1 MDVIGVDRVF
11 IMCEEVGETTKKFED
26 LLGLSFSDVIE
37 GQIEFDKSED
47 VSASLSKS
55 GLEILAPRQEDSVY
69 GRFLSEHG
77 PGLFGISVRV
87 RDVDAA
93 VEELADKGVEPIGR
107 FELNK
112 FTEVFYEPDNFGGA
126 YVVLT
131 EYTTPHPA
139 QVGWSDLSQ

>member
-1 MDVIGVDRVF
+1 MNVIEVDRVF
-11 IMCEEVGETTKKFED
+11 IMCEEVGETVKQLNH

-37 GQIEFDKSED
+37 GQIEFDKPEN

-55 GLEILAPRQEDSVY
+55 GLELLAPREEDSVY
-69 GRFLSEHG
+69 GRFLAENG

-87 RDVDAA
+87 EDIDLA
-93 VEELADKGVEPIGR
+93 VEELSEKGVEPIGR